1 MRLLC
6 LLLLGLVPLAG
17 QTVKTRIT
25 AADLLKIR
33 QVTQVDVA
41 ANGNFAVYG
50 VRSMFADEG
59 KEGKDGKDGETH
71 YGYRT
76 HLWRVDLND
85 PAAQPVQLTF
95 GDRNDSPAGLSSDGK
110 LLAFL
115 RTENAADVA
124 SKAKPKTQVFL
135 LTMDTPGEAQAV
147 TNLEQGATA
156 VVWRPDGKALLVSSA
171 IPLSKIEGVPPYS
184 LDRPGREYESYTK
197 EQLEAARPDGD
208 LAQIRAWL
216 YKNGQKDNPT
226 VVTRM
231 NFLGEQALAPEMTVT
246 QLFVVDLV
254 AGNKV
259 TQITKG
265 FLPHNNPQWSPDG
278 QLIAYGSYPEGK
290 QNPDRVRR
298 GAVRLMDSAGN
309 GDHAILD
316 DEHHNWQVAR
326 FAPDGQHLLVTVS
339 DPSDLI
345 YAQPQLALTNLEGK
359 DVKMLYSKWDAS
371 PQGVTYAVDGS
382 ILFTSGWQ
390 GGFPLLRLREA
401 QLETLIESPDG
412 VQTFGTAAGK
422 IVYALTKAENPN
434 ELYLWEP
441 GGKTRR
447 LTDLNEGWLAGK
459 LLVMPQE
466 KWLTRPDGRKVQY
479 WVMAPEGAEEGKRY
493 PWVLDMHGGPSAMW
507 GPGEFSMW
515 HEFQTF
521 CAWGYGVVYAN
532 PRGSSGYGAGFQ
544 KANYKNWGAGP
555 AGDVLAALDE
565 TVKSNSLVDKD
576 RLFLTGGSYAGY
588 LTAWI
593 VGHDNRFK
601 AAAAQRGVYDLSTF
615 YGEGNAYV
623 LVQGAFGG
631 FPWQPETKK
640 LLDSESPVS
649 YVSRIHTPLL
659 ILHASTDYRT
669 GPVQSQML
677 FRELAQQG
685 KPVEYIRYP
694 GEGHELTR
702 SGNPGRRMDHMLRI
716 VEFFERYA
724 RNERQPP
731 SNTQ

>member
-17 QTVKTRIT
+17 QPAAKTRIT
-25 AADLLKIR
+25 AADLLKIQ
-33 QVTQVDVA
+33 QVAAVDVA
-41 ANGNFAVYG
+41 DSGSFAVYG
-50 VRSMFADEG
+50 VRSMFADPS
-59 KEGKDGKDGETH
+59 KDGEVQ

-85 PAAQPVQLTF
+85 PAARPVQLTF
-95 GDRNDSPAGLSSDGK
+95 GNRNDTAPGLSSDGK
-110 LLAFL
+110 WLAFL
-115 RTENAADVA
+115 RTENSEGGD
-124 SKAKPKTQVFL
+124 SKPKPKPQVFL
-135 LTMDTPGEAQAV
+135 LRMDGPGEPMPV
-147 TNLEQGATA
+147 TTLEHGASG
-156 VVWRPDGKALLVSSA
+156 VLWRPDGKALLVSSA

-184 LDRPGREYESYTK
+184 MERPGREYETYTK

-226 VVTRM
+226 VISRM
-231 NFLGEQALAPEMTVT
+231 NFLGEQGLAPEMTVSH
-246 QLFVVDLV
+246 LFVVDL
-254 AGNKV
+254 ATQNKV

-278 QLIAYGSYPEGK
+278 QLIAYGSFPEGK
-290 QNPDRVRR
+290 QHPDRVRR
-298 GAVRLMDSAGN
+298 GAIRLIDAAGN

-316 DEHHNWQVAR
+316 DEKHNWQLAR
-326 FAPDGQHLLVTVS
+326 FAPDGKQLLVTVS
-339 DPSDLI
+339 DPAELI
-345 YAQPQLALTNLEGK
+345 YAQPKLALVNLEGEQLK
-359 DVKMLYSKWDAS
+359 LLEQKWDGA
-371 PQGVTYAVDGS
+371 PQGITYNSDGS
-382 ILFTSGWQ
+382 ILFTSGWH
-390 GGFPLLRLREA
+390 GGFPLLRIRDGIL
-401 QLETLIESPDG
+401 QTLIEAPNG
-412 VQTFGTAAGK
+412 VQMFAAAGGK
-422 IVYALTKAENPN
+422 VVYALTNAENPN
-434 ELYLWEP
+434 ELYLREQ
-441 GGKTRR
+441 GGAIRR
-447 LTDLNEGWLAGK
+447 LTDLNESWLAGK
-459 LLVMPQE
+459 IVVKPVE

-479 WVMAPEGAEEGKRY
+479 WVMDPEGAEPGKKY

-532 PRGSSGYGAGFQ
+532 PRGSSGYGGAFL
-544 KANYKNWGAGP
+544 KANFKNWGAGP

-565 TVKSNSLVDKD
+565 TVKTNSLVDKD

-601 AAAAQRGVYDLSTF
+601 AAAAQRGVYELSTF

-631 FPWQPETKK
+631 FPWQPDARKI
-640 LLDSESPVS
+640 LDSESPLT
-649 YVSRIHTPLL
+649 YVSKIQTPLL

-669 GPVQSQML
+669 GPTQSQML
-677 FRELAQQG
+677 FRALEQQG

-702 SGNPGRRMDHMLRI
+702 SGNPGRRMDHMLRM
-716 VEFFERYA
+716 VEFFERYSK
-724 RNERQPP
+724 NERGAPEAKP
-731 SNTQ
+731 